1 MLTSLVLCHNIY
13 VRYNK
18 GNIMTVHALRIELGD
33 VSPEFPIMSDDEYN
47 YFLGKHDWSIQRASM
62 DAAKSIMLK
71 LSMRQDESVDVFS
84 IKGSS
89 AARNYMMALQLYI
102 KNPSLNSMYD
112 KVQGYAGG
120 ISKSEML
127 ANDSNLNTNHFI
139 KPDTEVFTTRH
150 NAFRI

>member
-1 MLTSLVLCHNIY
+1 
-13 VRYNK
+13 
-18 GNIMTVHALRIELGD
+18 MTVHALRIELGD
-33 VSPEFPIMSDDEYN
+33 TSVEWPIMSDDEYN

-71 LSMRQDESVDVFS
+71 LSMRTDETCDIFS

-89 AARNYMMALQLYI
+89 AARNYMQALQLFI

-127 ANDSNLNTNHFI
+127 ANDSKSDTNHFV
-139 KPDTEVFTTRH
+139 KPNTEVFTYRP
-150 NAFRI
+150 AEFRI